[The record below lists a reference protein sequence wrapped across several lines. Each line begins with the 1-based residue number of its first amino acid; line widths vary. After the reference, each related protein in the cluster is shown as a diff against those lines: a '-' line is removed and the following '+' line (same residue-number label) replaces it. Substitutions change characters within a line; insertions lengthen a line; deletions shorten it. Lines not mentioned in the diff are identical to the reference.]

1 MTLTGCFIVERTPTG
16 YEEMRNSNELV
27 CYTGLWQRWI
37 GGVDENGNEVDLYIV
52 EDKDEKAFGI
62 NRLVVDGEEQP
73 EYTDESIIVTVE
85 KRKYLKYT
93 LYNVPPIEMFF
104 E

>member
-1 MTLTGCFIVERTPTG
+1 MILTGCFIVERKP
-16 YEEMRNSNELV
+16 YEVEFRLGN
-27 CYTGLWQRWI
+27 WQRWI
-37 GGVDENGNEVDLYIV
+37 GGVDENGNEVDIFV
-52 EDKDEKAFGI
+52 IEGDDAKAFGI
-62 NRLVVDGEEQP
+62 NRVVVDGVEQP